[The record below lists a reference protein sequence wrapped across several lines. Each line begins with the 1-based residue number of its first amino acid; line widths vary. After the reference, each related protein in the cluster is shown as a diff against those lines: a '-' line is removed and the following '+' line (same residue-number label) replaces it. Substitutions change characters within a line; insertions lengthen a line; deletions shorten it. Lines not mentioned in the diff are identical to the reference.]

1 MGRMKELAIK
11 QAEENLEYLY
21 EKYYIEAALIQA
33 EAREEYEQ
41 HILNEQ
47 INQDKDANRRE
58 EKGKQGN

>member
-1 MGRMKELAIK
+1 MGRMKDIAIK

-21 EKYYIEAALIQA
+21 EKYYIEAALIEA

-41 HILNEQ
+41 QILNEQ

>member
-1 MGRMKELAIK
+1 MGRMKDIAIK

-21 EKYYIEAALIQA
+21 EKYYIEAALIEA

-41 HILNEQ
+41 QILNEQ

-58 EKGKQGN
+58 EKRKQGN